1 MSAGLTAAI
10 NKGISAAEKLHEIK
24 VSRGHF
30 SNHGAAGGRF
40 LLTVSLPKKNT
51 TRKKFIKDI
60 VGADITAAKEDLK
73 IRVDDFRSTL
83 GGALDEM
90 GNPIF
95 SEERKA
101 ELVDAVAEK
110 TANLIA
116 ELQGYQKDYDALMTT
131 QRKTPRR
138 IGQINFLK
146 KLVESN
152 CKRSRQYSDYAEL
165 ALKGKVGS
173 LRCWLGEERQNL
185 KKQRKTLKP
194 SLLRIRKQLTPSK
207 RRART

>member
-1 MSAGLTAAI
+1 M
-10 NKGISAAEKLHEIK
+10 
-24 VSRGHF
+24 
-30 SNHGAAGGRF
+30 
-40 LLTVSLPKKNT
+40 LTVSLPKKEYNAA
-51 TRKKFIKDI
+51 KKFIKDI

-116 ELQGYQKDYDALMTT
+116 ELQGYQKDYDALMT
-131 QRKTPRR
+131 
-138 IGQINFLK
+138 
-146 KLVESN
+146 
-152 CKRSRQYSDYAEL
+152 
-165 ALKGKVGS
+165 
-173 LRCWLGEERQNL
+173 
-185 KKQRKTLKP
+185 
-194 SLLRIRKQLTPSK
+194 QLYK
-207 RRART
+207 EK